1 MTTLIRS
8 AYVAAGEDSSGGD
21 GSWVNNNEIANGGH
35 QFANKDDL
43 RTALQAWVSNKTN
56 AIATYGEINT
66 WDTSLVTTFANLFQG
81 FGTFDEDISNW
92 NTSNVTNMSVMFVS
106 AYVFNNGGQPM
117 NTKKVTV
124 NGVSYVAWD
133 TSKVTNFF
141 ETFRTAYRFNQ
152 DITNWNTSNA
162 TSFERMFRGGANSNH
177 DFNQDISTKS
187 VTVDGAT
194 YTAWDTS
201 NITTMKSMFEET
213 SEPDYSHSF
222 KQNIRNWNTTNVTDY
237 TNMFR
242 YSSMHLDYSNVSG
255 FGNTPTAAFFNQ

>member
-1 MTTLIRS
+1 M
-8 AYVAAGEDSSGGD
+8 V
-21 GSWVNNNEIANGGH
+21 
-35 QFANKDDL
+35 
-43 RTALQAWVSNKTN
+43 TAVDAWITDKTN
-56 AIATYGEINT
+56 ALITYGEINT
-66 WDTSLVTTFANLFQG
+66 WDTSKITSLNNLFASDRSG
-81 FGTFDEDISNW
+81 NTAHNNFNDDISNW
-92 NTSNVTNMSVMFVS
+92 NTSNVTSMNSTFLRC
-106 AYVFNNGGQPM
+106 YLFNQDLS
-117 NTKKVTV
+117 TKKVTV

-133 TSKVTNFF
+133 TSKVTSFF
-141 ETFRTAYRFNQ
+141 ETFRVTYRFNQ

-162 TSFERMFRGGANSNH
+162 TSFERMFRGGATSNH

-255 FGNTPTAAFFNQ
+255 FGDTPTAAFFNQ